1 VIKRCDKGAGI
12 IILDFDEYMRACH
25 AHLNASIK
33 AKDSTTQDY
42 YTKVDSKELFKAQVK
57 LKHLLEEGLDQ
68 NIITKSEFEA
78 MDPEGKNP
86 AKFYC
91 TFKVHKPHEPMS
103 APPERPIVSAC
114 GSMMEK
120 ASEFVE
126 HHIKQHGVQHESY
139 LEDTPD
145 FLRHIDNLNKSGK
158 IPKNALIVTWDAIG
172 LFTNIPHEEGIDSV
186 RQALQEPHNQEVP
199 TEYIIRILEIILEN
213 NIFEFDS
220 ELYKQN
226 VGAAMG
232 CKPVPRYANVFM
244 TNIDKKNT

>member
-1 VIKRCDKGAGI
+1 MKSELIDPKNRNKQMCNISKELLEALLHLIKLQRDRVIVIKRCDKGAGI

-126 HHIKQHGVQHESY
+126 HHIKQHGVQHES
-139 LEDTPD
+139 
-145 FLRHIDNLNKSGK
+145 
-158 IPKNALIVTWDAIG
+158 
-172 LFTNIPHEEGIDSV
+172 
-186 RQALQEPHNQEVP
+186 
-199 TEYIIRILEIILEN
+199 
-213 NIFEFDS
+213 
-220 ELYKQN
+220 
-226 VGAAMG
+226 
-232 CKPVPRYANVFM
+232 
-244 TNIDKKNT
+244 